1 MISKGRVFCK
11 IFIPTSVIKVV
22 NKYNNKYKV
31 LDTEKFNENK
41 KIENN
46 NTIISGISWDIQVNK
61 IKKVNYKI
69 EKKYKILKNYM
80 I

>member
-1 MISKGRVFCK
+1 M
-11 IFIPTSVIKVV
+11 V

-61 IKKVNYKI
+61 IKEVNYKI